1 MTPQRLRHARSF
13 MHVSIACVRV
23 HSMATQTELEA
34 TSLSMAQDQV
44 LNHVPVEVPVE
55 HVSRIRKTTVTF
67 QLSCINFAWNAT
79 KGLTIIGL
87 PRMTADLNLPP
98 TLAFWP
104 SSVPS
109 LATASTLLLAG
120 AIGDVLGPK
129 YMNLGGCILNGCF
142 MIACG
147 LSRHGEELVVLRA
160 LSGVAQAMHL
170 STSAALVSK
179 VHEPG
184 KGRNL
189 SFACLGMSQV
199 LGFSFGLVVGGI
211 LIDTSGWRSGWFLYG
226 AIILTASALGFW
238 SLPNPPALG
247 SRNAL
252 RHNLYV
258 KVDWIGAL
266 LASIFMALVSYFLA

>member
-1 MTPQRLRHARSF
+1 
-13 MHVSIACVRV
+13 
-23 HSMATQTELEA
+23 MATQTELEA
-34 TSLSMAQDQV
+34 ISSSVAQDQAVLADQV
-44 LNHVPVEVPVE
+44 LNHVNVEAPVD
-55 HVSRIRKTTVTF
+55 HVSRIRKATVTF

-79 KGLTIIGL
+79 KGLTIVGL
-87 PRMTADLNLPP
+87 PRMTADLNLPQ

-129 YMNLGGCILNGCF
+129 YMNLVGCILNGCL

-147 LSRHGEELVVLRA
+147 LSRHGEELVVFRA
-160 LSGVAQAMHL
+160 MSGVALAMHL
-170 STSAALVSK
+170 STSVALVSK
-179 VHEPG
+179 VYEPG

-199 LGFSFGLVVGGI
+199 LGFSFGLVVGGV
-211 LIDTSGWRSGWFLYG
+211 LVDTSGWRFGWFLYG
-226 AIILTASALGFW
+226 AITLTASAVGFW

-247 SRNAL
+247 SWNAL
-252 RHNLYV
+252 CHSICI
-258 KVDWIGAL
+258 KVDWVGAL
-266 LASIFMALVSYFLA
+266 LASVFMALVSYFLA